1 SCMSWRVCLCVSAFI
16 IGIPVCLAAGVYALN
31 DNTCGGTSK
40 VSLEKRC
47 QSAVN
52 YNKARQVNL

>member
-1 SCMSWRVCLCVSAFI
+1 MGRKSTICLICVFI
-16 IGIPVCLAAGVYALN
+16 YLFLFLAAGVYVLR
-31 DNTCGGTSK
+31 DNTCGGTDK

-52 YNKARQVNL
+52 YNKAKQVNL